1 MLSLIVPLP
10 ESVINNLYDYS
21 TACMYLMQ
29 FYNPGVG
36 DSAHQPPYHEFASFG
51 DAVMIVTEYDAIST
65 MYSDFCGIKRINVY
79 LIILSS

>member
-21 TACMYLMQ
+21 AACMYLMQ

-36 DSAHQPPYHEFASFG
+36 DSAHQPRLINLHHLA
-51 DAVMIVTEYDAIST
+51 DAVMIVPEYDAIST
-65 MYSDFCGIKRINVY
+65 MYSDFCGIKRSY
-79 LIILSS
+79 KCT